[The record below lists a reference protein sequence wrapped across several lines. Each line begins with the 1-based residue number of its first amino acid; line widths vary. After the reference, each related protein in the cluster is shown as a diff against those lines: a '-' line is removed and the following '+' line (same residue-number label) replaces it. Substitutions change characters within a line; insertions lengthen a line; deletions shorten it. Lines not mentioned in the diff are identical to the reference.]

1 MNEEPREQMDEN
13 PELTVTEAIE
23 ESTPTE
29 SIAVE
34 ESITE
39 PLEASTPM
47 EPTNPVDPIDRPM
60 EKAPEIIS
68 PEPQKPKR
76 GLIIGMIV
84 CLFIAV
90 CCGVAAIIF
99 ATSGNQTKDPVSA
112 AVDKLMSQ
120 NSPRN
125 VAFGGDIDIAI
136 RDLNS
141 PISKIHIDL
150 SAETSTG
157 SMLNSTSATFTASIR
172 NGGDIKFEFDEVYGA
187 NGDLYL
193 KVDGIGSVM
202 SDPLF
207 WQTLSSPDASKC
219 IDGPE
224 DSKCG
229 DTAVINETDCI
240 DDPSGMTDCSTGV
253 IAPTSSNEELMALL
267 GIISAIDGQWFKISV
282 DELTGLASGFTASE
296 GDVSCMVDF
305 MTAAAKGSNSLA
317 SIYARNPFVSSTPTT
332 ALTSKNSQVYQVN
345 IDEDNLISFIQS
357 SQESSLMTNLYNC
370 LGYENIAVNLDNVT
384 EDLTDLPQI
393 YVEVNDDYD
402 FTRLYLESTSDDD
415 TKLTADI
422 DFTYPTN
429 INISEPT
436 EYQSVTDIMQNL
448 FFSAPVDDVPVIEE
462 SVIIDD
468 TIDF

>member
-13 PELTVTEAIE
+13 PELTVTGAVE

-29 SIAVE
+29 SITVE

-39 PLEASTPM
+39 PLEESTPA
-47 EPTNPVDPIDRPM
+47 ESADYVDPMDRPM

-224 DSKCG
+224 GSKCG
-229 DTAVINETDCI
+229 DTAVINETNCI
-240 DDPSGMTDCSTGV
+240 DDPSGMTNCGTD
-253 IAPTSSNEELMALL
+253 IAPTSGNEELMALL

-282 DELTGLASGFTASE
+282 DELTDLASDYTSSK
-296 GDVSCMVDF
+296 GDLSCMVDF
-305 MTAAAKGSNSLA
+305 MTTAAKGSNSLA

-332 ALTSKNSQVYQVN
+332 ALASKNSQVYQVN
-345 IDEDNLISFIQS
+345 INEDSLINFIQS
-357 SQESSLMTNLYNC
+357 SQESSLMTNLYSC
-370 LGYENIAVNLDNVT
+370 LGYENVTVNLDNVT
-384 EDLTDLPQI
+384 EDLTDLPMI

-402 FTRLYLESTSDDD
+402 FTRLYFKSTNDDD

-422 DFTYPTN
+422 DFTYPAN

-436 EYQSVTDIMQNL
+436 EYQDVYTILQNL
-448 FFSAPVDDVPVIEE
+448 FFDSSTDDVPVIEE